1 MLYKINAQY
10 MKMVR
15 PWHDMANTTRQLI
28 SHPINPLADHIYF
41 RTASAAIELFERLTA
56 NYEEPEWGLDS
67 TIINKKKVNIS
78 QKVVFQ
84 KPYCDLLHF
93 KRDKPQPKQSKVLL
107 VAPLSGHFATLLRS
121 TAKEFLPDHETYI
134 TDWRNAREVPLSAGS
149 FSFDDYIT
157 YLIEFITF
165 LGPDTHVIAV
175 CQPCVPAMAALAVMH
190 QEKDRNLPKSLTLMG
205 GPIDVRISPTEVND
219 YASGKDLEWFDK
231 NVICTVPAGFVGQ
244 GQTVYP
250 GFIQLSAF
258 LSMNMDSHVN
268 KHVKFFNDLVAGDGD
283 SAEDH
288 RLFYNEYLAV
298 MDMPGDYYLDTIRK
312 VFLEHQLPN
321 GTLEYQGKKVDL
333 GAITETALLII
344 EGEND
349 DITGRGQTSVALDLC
364 RNLASNKKKHYEQAG
379 VGHYGIFNGRK
390 YRETIAPMIKDFIK
404 EHAKEL
410 AVKQLIIQY
419 DKS

>member
-1 MLYKINAQY
+1 MLYKLNAQY
-10 MKMVR
+10 MKIIR
-15 PWHDMANTTRQLI
+15 PLHYMANTTRQLI
-28 SHPINPLADHIYF
+28 SHPINPLADHLYF
-41 RTASAAIELFERLTA
+41 RTASASIELFERLTA
-56 NYEEPEWGLDS
+56 DYEEPEWGLDS
-67 TIINKKKVNIS
+67 TIINKKDVSIS
-78 QKVVFQ
+78 QKVVFH
-84 KPYCDLLHF
+84 KPYCNLLHF
-93 KRDKPQPKQSKVLL
+93 KRDQPQPKQSKVLL
-107 VAPLSGHFATLLRS
+107 IAPLSGHFATLLRS
-121 TAKEFLPDHETYI
+121 TAKEFLPDHETYV
-134 TDWRNAREVPLSAGS
+134 TDWRNARDVPLGAGS
-149 FSFDDYIT
+149 FSFDDYVT

-205 GPIDVRISPTEVND
+205 GPIDVRINPTEVND

-231 NVICTVPAGFVGQ
+231 NVICTVPSGFSGK

-298 MDMPGDYYLDTIRK
+298 MDMPGEYYLDTIRK

-321 GTLEYQGKKVDL
+321 GTLEYQGKKIDL
-333 GAITETALLII
+333 GAITETALLTI

-364 RNLASNKKKHYEQAG
+364 SNLATEKKKHYEQAG

-404 EHAKEL
+404 QHAKKSS
-410 AVKQLIIQY
+410 VK
-419 DKS
+419 